1 MPDGE
6 VRKVLHVNQDY
17 VGMLIGKGGANV
29 QAMSRESGA
38 KIDISSRDDEARQAT
53 RTVTITGSPEAVEK
67 AVSLV
72 EEVERRSKA
81 YKINEEDEQ
90 PSSEAESLP
99 GAPPG
104 FEPCE
109 HEEWLFCA
117 DTQEYFHKTKGKL
130 AWLDKSTGMF
140 GPIRAGEAH
149 EDISFIHGACT
160 APAND
165 ATEAKQPAAKT
176 VIIPDLHKVAQAL
189 KLPFDHIDRPCSM
202 VAVFGSPATGEG
214 VPVDLVA
221 RSLHEKLVR
230 RIASWRSAWLD
241 QAWFGA
247 LTGAFYDV
255 ATGFNGVQP
264 VVAISLVVGRRA
276 FASSAPGARIC
287 FMAGSSV
294 ENCLPVTPMEMQGAA
309 CCFQMLPTAAP
320 EVEKTLCVPIALIVG
335 GGSAVLED
343 RNIVSTLAP
352 FAFQGRPR
360 AAAVALAGAVRK
372 AGAKSHLAVAVA
384 RLGFSLPKQEAAT
397 DDKKLHA
404 EAAKKQA
411 KPDEVLNKVRA
422 RQILVRFWSGKG
434 SQPINP
440 LSRKPISRKVDEAE
454 AKMVEV
460 LEKLMKDDCKAWPAV
475 CKASSECQSALKGGV
490 DTGDLGWLDKARA
503 AALAKAKGQPGG
515 PKSAVQSSVP
525 ATVLKAAFELEKG
538 QLSDLI
544 TSEVGIHLVQR
555 TG

>member
-1 MPDGE
+1 
-6 VRKVLHVNQDY
+6 
-17 VGMLIGKGGANV
+17 MLIGKGGANV

-38 KIDISSRDDEARQAT
+38 KIDISSRDEESGPT
-53 RTVTITGSPEAVEK
+53 RTVTISGSAEAVEK
-67 AVSLV
+67 ALNLV
-72 EEVERRSKA
+72 QELERRAKQQLGEDDD
-81 YKINEEDEQ
+81 EEEA
-90 PSSEAESLP
+90 PSEGESLLQ
-99 GAPPG
+99 APPG

-109 HEEWLFCA
+109 HEEWLYHA
-117 DTQEYFHKTKGKL
+117 DNQEYFHKTTGKL
-130 AWLDKSTGMF
+130 AWLDQTTGMF
-140 GPIRAGEAH
+140 GSIRAGEAH
-149 EDISFIHGACT
+149 DDISFIHGACT
-160 APAND
+160 SPASD
-165 ATEAKQPAAKT
+165 AAEAKQPAAKT

-189 KLPFDHIDRPCSM
+189 KLPFDHVDRPCSM
-202 VAVFGSPATGEG
+202 VAVFGSPAAGEG

-264 VVAISLVVGRRA
+264 VTAIALIVGRRV

-287 FMAGSSV
+287 LTAGSSV
-294 ENCLPVTPMEMQGAA
+294 ETCLPVTPMEMQGAA
-309 CCFQMLPTAAP
+309 CCFQFLPAATP
-320 EVEKTLCVPIALIVG
+320 EVEKTLCVQMALIVG

-343 RNIVSTLAP
+343 TRAVSTISP
-352 FAFQGRPR
+352 FVFQGRPR
-360 AAAVALAGAVRK
+360 AAAVALAGVLRQT
-372 AGAKSHLAVAVA
+372 GAKSHLAVAVA
-384 RLGFSLPKQEAAT
+384 RLGFTLHEQEAAT
-397 DDKKLHA
+397 DEKKTPA

-411 KPDEVLNKVRA
+411 KADQLLNKVRA
-422 RQILVRFWSGKG
+422 RQILLRFWSGKG
-434 SQPINP
+434 AQPINP
-440 LSRKPISRKVDEAE
+440 MSRKPVGRKVHEAE

-460 LEKLMKDDCKAWPAV
+460 LEKLMKDDCKAFPTI
-475 CKASSECQSALKGGV
+475 CKASSECQSAMKGGV
-490 DTGDLGWLDKARA
+490 DTGDLGWLDKAKA

-515 PKSAVQSSVP
+515 PKSVVQSSVP